1 MTMQCCE
8 CLKPR
13 VIYTQHKLRM
23 QDELCLR
30 LLADVLYSFGSDL
43 TAEGSSPVY
52 KDLLGHVFARA
63 NLTCADKV
71 ESSYYSSEV
80 FEDVCIHCGNPDN
93 IVKGKKVTGTQPTC
107 DFRLNG

>member
-1 MTMQCCE
+1 
-8 CLKPR
+8 
-13 VIYTQHKLRM
+13 M
-23 QDELCLR
+23 QDELCLQQ

-43 TAEGSSPVY
+43 TAEGSSPVH

-93 IVKGKKVTGTQPTC
+93 IVKGEKVAGTQPTC